1 MNNEDDEGDM
11 PKTSDKDL
19 YADAEAEKDIAWQK
33 KYERKKRIIYERRW
47 AESGFWERV
56 AMWGNEHIFASSFL
70 IAITIFGIGA
80 AVVVAAASAE
90 QNERD
95 TCLSSGRD
103 WSCRNDGHNTI
114 TVCNPVGSVMVC
126 TPQTTPRTVCSCVGK
141 DLPRSP

>member
-1 MNNEDDEGDM
+1 MNNEDDEDDM

-19 YADAEAEKDIAWQK
+19 YAEAEKDIAWQK
-33 KYERKKRIIYERRW
+33 KYERKQRIIYESRW
-47 AESGFWERV
+47 AEAGFWKRV
-56 AMWGNEHIFASSFL
+56 AMWCDGHFFAT
-70 IAITIFGIGA
+70 AIIVSVFIFGIA
-80 AVVVAAASAE
+80 AAALAAASSAE
-90 QNERD
+90 QKERD
-95 TCLSSGRD
+95 ACLSSGKD